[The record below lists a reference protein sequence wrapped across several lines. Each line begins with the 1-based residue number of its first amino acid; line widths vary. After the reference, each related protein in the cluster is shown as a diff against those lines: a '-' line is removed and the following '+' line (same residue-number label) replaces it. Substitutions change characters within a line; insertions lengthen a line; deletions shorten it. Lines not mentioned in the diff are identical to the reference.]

1 MTGGLTYVL
10 ANDITVIDP
19 AGRIGPSS
27 FSGTLDGAGHT
38 ITIQYTSNN
47 TTFFEA
53 GSGILFRMFSNGT
66 VKNLTISGAK
76 ITTGT
81 TSTQF
86 GFLAFRA
93 YGNIVVDNVHVIN
106 ATMTSGNAPG
116 GNFGG
121 FFGDTA
127 ADANITIRNSSFNG
141 TIDTTFTVGG
151 LLGRL
156 GTNAGGT
163 ADLTVENCTIS
174 GNFIGS
180 GYVAGLV
187 AIVKGGDITVTNTE
201 IKNATITASMETGL
215 AGGVFGI
222 AESAT
227 NATLNECKITNVTL
241 SGATTDNWAASGTVE
256 TVNCTVGT
264 NG

>member
-10 ANDITVIDP
+10 ANDITVIAP
-19 AGRIGPSS
+19 VGTIGPSS

-163 ADLTVENCTIS
+163 ADLTVENCTVS
-174 GNFIGS
+174 GNFTGT

-201 IKNATITASMETGL
+201 IKNATITASTETGL